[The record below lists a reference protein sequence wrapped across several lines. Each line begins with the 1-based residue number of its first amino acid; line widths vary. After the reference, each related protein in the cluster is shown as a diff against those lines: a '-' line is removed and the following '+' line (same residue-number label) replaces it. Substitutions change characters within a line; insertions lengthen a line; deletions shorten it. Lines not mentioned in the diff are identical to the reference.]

1 MSFSS
6 KWIVAVF
13 KCNAPEVQII
23 SQFYRFVDALK
34 GVQSLHFL
42 IRDRVEDQVAVSF
55 RIMVDSKQKDIIKSK
70 AVYKLGTLLP
80 ADKFAIDPTSE
91 SELGKYAAWYPEKRI
106 ADFGQVKFNQFIDI
120 LKNMSST
127 IIVIIENNY
136 FASSERT
143 ELAHTFSWM
152 LGCTEYGLLSSLG
165 MEIGYY
171 DRIEDKYCSYLK
183 EVFEKANESKI
194 GK

>member
-70 AVYKLGTLLP
+70 AVYKVGTLLP
-80 ADKFAIDPTSE
+80 ADKSIDPTSE

-136 FASSERT
+136 FASRMN
-143 ELAHTFSWM
+143 ELSLHTPFF
-152 LGCTEYGLLSSLG
+152 GCLDALN
-165 MEIGYY
+165 MGYLALW
-171 DRIEDKYCSYLK
+171 EWK
-183 EVFEKANESKI
+183 
-194 GK
+194 